1 MIEISLGQRLHELRD
16 RADLSL
22 HELAKKVGISG
33 PFLSDIE
40 LGRRFPSE
48 EILAKLAK
56 VLNVSLEDL
65 KQYDNRELE
74 RQSLL
79 PSYPAPIRIERFV
92 EKEFKTALR
101 YEDLGPDNLGCT
113 IFNSSGA
120 VEAIL
125 VSRSLEEQNTIPAR
139 RRVRS
144 TVAHEAG
151 HGLLHGSLFIE
162 GNFPDLREN
171 QRRIPCRSEDI
182 LVETQRSYRGRWWEF
197 QANQAIGS
205 LLLPKSL
212 MNAFLDQAG
221 IKFDSSGNRI
231 LTPVQ
236 RESLAK
242 KAATIFDVNPIVARI
257 RLDSLFS

>member
-1 MIEISLGQRLHELRD
+1 MR
-16 RADLSL
+16 
-22 HELAKKVGISG
+22 KVPTASG
-33 PFLSDIE
+33 PFPFQLYFE
-40 LGRRFPSE
+40 GLGEIDEICSE
-48 EILAKLAK
+48 A
-56 VLNVSLEDL
+56 
-65 KQYDNRELE
+65 LE

-79 PSYPAPIRIERFV
+79 PSNPAPIRIERFV

-113 IFNSSGA
+113 IFNAAGR

-125 VSRSLEEQNTIPAR
+125 VSRSLEEQNTTPAR

-151 HGLLHGSLFIE
+151 HGLLHGSLFRE
-162 GNFPDLREN
+162 DNFPDLREN
-171 QRRIPCRSEDI
+171 QRRILCRSDDI
-182 LVETQRSYRGRWWEF
+182 LVETQRTYRGRWWEF

-205 LLLPKSL
+205 LLLPRSL
-212 MNAFLDQAG
+212 MDTFLDQSG
-221 IKFDSSGNRI
+221 IKLGFSENRI
-231 LTPVQ
+231 LSPVQ

-242 KAATIFDVNPIVARI
+242 KAAMTFDVNPIVARI